1 MGSTGTREEK
11 DDEEEDNEYCF
22 ENSLTD
28 ISIFFNVILNNPS
41 LLNILFNEPYEE
53 EEEEEEDADDDDD

>member
-28 ISIFFNVILNNPS
+28 ISIF
-41 LLNILFNEPYEE
+41 ILFNEPYEE